1 MPLIPSTGPD
11 QTPNL
16 ATAEQFITNLSNW
29 LLFLA
34 IAAAVIM
41 ILVGAYYFIF
51 SLGSTE
57 RAAKGKS
64 IITWA
69 VLGLVVVI
77 LSRVII
83 HYVVNFAVK
92 PGKRPA
98 PINIFNE
105 PVK

>member
-1 MPLIPSTGPD
+1 MPLIPLTGPD

-16 ATAEQFITNLSNW
+16 DTAELFITNLSNW

-34 IAAAVIM
+34 IATAVIM
-41 ILVGAYYFIF
+41 ILVGVYYFIF

-57 RAAKGKS
+57 RATKGKT

-69 VLGLVVVI
+69 ILGLVVVI

-83 HYVVNFAVK
+83 HYVINFAVK
-92 PGKRPA
+92 PDKRPN

-105 PVK
+105 PIK

>member
-11 QTPNL
+11 QAPNL
-16 ATAEQFITNLSNW
+16 DTAKLFITNLSNW
-29 LLFLA
+29 LLFAA
-34 IAAAVIM
+34 ISVAVIM
-41 ILVGAYYFIF
+41 ILVGAYYFIL

-57 RAAKGKS
+57 RASKGKS

-92 PGKRPA
+92 SDKRPN

>member
-11 QTPNL
+11 QAPNL
-16 ATAEQFITNLSNW
+16 DTAAQFITNLSNW
-29 LLFLA
+29 LLFVA
-34 IAAAVIM
+34 IASAVTM

-57 RAAKGKS
+57 RASKGKS

-69 VLGLVVVI
+69 ILGLVVVI

-92 PGKRPA
+92 PDKRPNT
-98 PINIFNE
+98 INIFNE
-105 PVK
+105 PIK